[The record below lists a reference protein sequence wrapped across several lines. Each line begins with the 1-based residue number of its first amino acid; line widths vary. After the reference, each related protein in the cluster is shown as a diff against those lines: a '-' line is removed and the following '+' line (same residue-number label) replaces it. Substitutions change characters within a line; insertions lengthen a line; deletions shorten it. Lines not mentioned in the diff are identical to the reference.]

1 MQQLTDMLRNV
12 NVLRIELCIND
23 SIRLH
28 LTGGHTMQV
37 FAGNNLEDSVAK
49 AHEWLRSNLT

>member
-12 NVLRIELCIND
+12 NVLRIELCING

-28 LTGGHTMQV
+28 LAEGHPMQV
-37 FAGNNLEDSVAK
+37 FAGNDLEDSVAK
-49 AHEWLRSNLT
+49 AHEWARGNLT